1 MVVLLDLD
9 GVLVTTPPWRAV
21 ESEADGFMKFNQ
33 LAAKNLARLLDET
46 QAAVVLTSTHRI
58 NYSVEEWKVLL
69 NARGIAPSSV
79 EKIND
84 LATLDL
90 MPARGLEIEAWV
102 VQGGHNKN
110 YVILDD
116 DLSINGL
123 SGEIKSRFVQTMPLI
138 GLNEEATLKALAILY
153 SNKASV

>member
-1 MVVLLDLD
+1 VVVLLDID

-21 ESEADGFMKFNQ
+21 ESEADGFMKFNSS
-33 LAAKNLARLLDET
+33 AAKNLARIFDET

-58 NYSVEEWKVLL
+58 NYSIEEWKAIL
-69 NARGIAPSSV
+69 NARGIVPSSIA
-79 EKIND
+79 KIND
-84 LATLDL
+84 LAALDL

-102 VQGGHNKN
+102 SKGGHKEN

-123 SGEIKSRFVQTMPLI
+123 SDEIKSRFVQTSPLI
-138 GLNEEATLKALAILY
+138 GLNEEATLKALAVLY
-153 SNKASV
+153 RNKASV